1 MPKLADRLAL
11 RIGVVGRND
20 RLPHWA
26 GRAYGLDPCLGVPP
40 LSSASYGYTPVV
52 SPPNLHDVLV
62 APRCSLSL
70 ALGALGLVACGASSH
85 SPAPVATVGGP
96 PANIVAPQQIA
107 LYPGGSPTHALLEF
121 WQAVQFGDLLNARR
135 LVSPET
141 LAAVT
146 PSRFTTMVQ
155 TLGDDIPGLQIVSS
169 TQIGVNAAVRV
180 FLLFYAPNRT
190 VSASA
195 PQTFSLRDGP
205 LGYQLNDL
213 AYFLRTA
220 RTVRAAQHKP

>member
-1 MPKLADRLAL
+1 MIAS
-11 RIGVVGRND
+11 RIGQVEHTTLIRVLEFRPF
-20 RLPHWA
+20 R
-26 GRAYGLDPCLGVPP
+26 P
-40 LSSASYGYTPVV
+40 LRMAIHRSSVHQISTTSW
-52 SPPNLHDVLV
+52 SPLV
-62 APRCSLSL
+62 ALSL

-85 SPAPVATVGGP
+85 SPAPVATVGEP